1 MPFLHNKALPLWPSF
16 WALALLILAS
26 VGGLAAQDSSNR
38 APRHWAYQPVRP
50 IDSPAVNNA
59 AWEHN
64 PIDAFIFENLQNEQL
79 SPNPQADKLVLLR
92 RACYDLTGLPPS
104 QKQVDDFLADETPDA
119 WIRLIDQLLDSPHY
133 GEKWGR
139 HWLDAVRWAES
150 NGYERD
156 ADKRNMWKYRD
167 YVIDAINADKPYD
180 TFILEQIAGDVLPHP
195 TPESI
200 IATGFLRLGLYDDE
214 PADLDLFYY
223 DYYDDIINTVS
234 RSTLAMS
241 LSCARCHDHK
251 ADPISQK
258 DYYSFLAHL
267 RKLAIPPRIR
277 NEDAMS
283 RTVFSKQEQRELDK
297 KIEAATDRIIMARL
311 KSWEAINRILN
322 RAGSRRTESALFPT
336 NLRYGFTTETW
347 TESLPDPD
355 QIDFIAQGALDN
367 GAILLAR
374 DLSEISK
381 FDNPGAAWEIRG
393 RIHLPVGGRQNF
405 RATILGGGW
414 MYLGNKLVF
423 AKTGSNQIQENF
435 SVDLTAGDHD
445 LTLVVSG
452 ARNPTLNLTWVREDG
467 EIPWVKT
474 SSWKNLQSRV
484 TNNSDKGQPEGDD
497 LASAEE
503 AEIAA
508 WKQYTPLRQQLQD
521 ALVTAAF
528 NGDEQKPTH
537 VLLRGS
543 PGAHGEQVYPAFP
556 EIFARAGYA
565 HPADREEDSRLA
577 LARWIASKGNP
588 LTSRVAVNR
597 IWQHHFGRGLVRSS
611 DEFGKLGQEPTHPR
625 LLDWLAREFVRID
638 WRMKPLHR
646 LIMTSKTYRMS
657 SSPNDRALAVD
668 PLNDL
673 FWRYNM
679 RRLTAE
685 EIRDSVLKVTGNL
698 DPQVG
703 GPSVFPSLPEEVL
716 QTASRAAMRW
726 RLDAG
731 PEHQNRRSIYTFVRR
746 SLLDPMMSTFDVA
759 DTDISCPVRFNTTV
773 PAQALAMMN
782 SRFANDHARLLARRI
797 GKSAPGDPFSLVQHG
812 FQLVLGRPPQPV
824 ELQNSVDLM
833 ESMRQNY
840 GHDLST
846 ALERFSLVML
856 NLNEFIFLD

>member
-1 MPFLHNKALPLWPSF
+1 MPLLHNKALTLWPSF
-16 WALALLILAS
+16 GTLALVVLAS
-26 VGGLAAQDSSNR
+26 VGGLAAQESSDH
-38 APRHWAYQPVRP
+38 AAKHWAYHPVRTIQP
-50 IDSPAVNNA
+50 PAVNNA
-59 AWEHN
+59 EWEQN

-79 SPNPQADKLVLLR
+79 SPSPQADKLVLLR

-104 QKQVDDFLADETPDA
+104 QKQVDDFLADEAPDA
-119 WIRLIDQLLDSPHY
+119 WIRFIGQLLDSPHY

-156 ADKRNMWKYRD
+156 LDKRNMWKYRD

-214 PADLDLFYY
+214 PADLELFYY

-267 RKLAIPPRIR
+267 RKLAIPSRIR

-283 RTVFSKQEQRELDK
+283 RTVFSKKEQRELDE
-297 KIEAATDRIIMARL
+297 KIEAATDQIIVARL

-322 RAGSRRTESALFPT
+322 RAGSRGTETTLFPS

-347 TESLPDPD
+347 IESLPDPD
-355 QIDFIAQGALDN
+355 QVDFIAQGALGD

-374 DLSEISK
+374 DLSGISR
-381 FDNPGAAWEIRG
+381 FDNPGAAWAIRG
-393 RIHLPVGGRQNF
+393 RIHIPVGGRQNF

-414 MYLGNKLVF
+414 MYIGDKLVF

-467 EIPWVKT
+467 EIPWVIT
-474 SSWKNLQSRV
+474 SSWNKLQSRV
-484 TNNSDKGQPEGDD
+484 TNNSDKGQPEGGD

-508 WKQYTPLRQQLQD
+508 WKQYTPLQQQLQD
-521 ALVTAAF
+521 AMVTAAF

-537 VLLRGS
+537 VLLRGT

-556 EIFARAGYA
+556 EILAQAGDA
-565 HPADREEDSRLA
+565 HPEDREKDSRLN

-625 LLDWLAREFVRID
+625 LLDWLAQEFVRND

-646 LIMTSKTYRMS
+646 LIMTSKTYRMTS
-657 SSPNDRALAVD
+657 APNDQALAVD
-668 PLNDL
+668 PLNDH

-685 EIRDSVLKVTGNL
+685 EIRDSVLKVAGNL

-703 GPSVFPSLPEEVL
+703 GPSVFPTLPEEVL
-716 QTASRAAMRW
+716 QTASLAAKRW

-731 PEHQNRRSIYTFVRR
+731 PDHQNRRSIYTFVRR

-759 DTDISCPVRFNTTV
+759 DTDVSCPVRFNTTV

-782 SRFANDHARLLARRI
+782 SKFANDHARLLAQRI
-797 GKSAPGDPFSLVQHG
+797 GKSAPGDPFSLVQRG

-824 ELQNSVDLM
+824 ELQNSVDLI
-833 ESMRQNY
+833 ELMRQNY

>member
-1 MPFLHNKALPLWPSF
+1 MYNKT
-16 WALALLILAS
+16 LALVVLTSA
-26 VGGLAAQDSSNR
+26 GGLAAQDFTDH
-38 APRHWAYQPVRP
+38 AAKHWAYRPVSP
-50 IDSPAVNNA
+50 IEPPTVNNVE
-59 AWEHN
+59 WEQN
-64 PIDAFIFENLQNEQL
+64 PIDAFIFDNLQNEQL
-79 SPNPQADKLVLLR
+79 TPNPQADKLVLLR

-104 QKQVDDFLADETPDA
+104 QKQVDDFLADKASDA
-119 WIRLIDQLLDSPHY
+119 WTRLIDQLLDSPHY

-156 ADKRNMWKYRD
+156 LDKRNMWKYRD

-180 TFILEQIAGDVLPHP
+180 TFILEQIAGDVLPNS

-214 PADLDLFYY
+214 PADLELFYY

-234 RSTLAMS
+234 RSTLAISM
-241 LSCARCHDHK
+241 SCARCHDHK

-258 DYYSFLAHL
+258 DYYRFLAHL
-267 RKLAIPPRIR
+267 RKLAIPSRIR
-277 NEDAMS
+277 TEDAMS
-283 RTVFSKQEQRELDK
+283 RTVFSKKEQPELEK
-297 KIEAATDRIIMARL
+297 KIEAATDQIILARL

-322 RAGSRRTESALFPT
+322 RAGSRATETALFPT
-336 NLRYGFTTETW
+336 NLRYGFTAETW
-347 TESLPDPD
+347 IDSLPDPD
-355 QIDFIAQGALDN
+355 QMDFMAEGTLGDGTIH
-367 GAILLAR
+367 LAR
-374 DLSEISK
+374 NLSEISR
-381 FDNPGAAWEIRG
+381 FNNPGAAWAIRG
-393 RIHLPVGGRQNF
+393 RIHIPVGGRQDF
-405 RATILGGGW
+405 KATISGGGW
-414 MYLGNKLVF
+414 MYVGDTLVF

-452 ARNPTLNLTWVREDG
+452 ARNPTLNLTWVRDDG
-467 EIPWVKT
+467 EIPWVIT
-474 SSWKNLQSRV
+474 STWKNLQSRV

-503 AEIAA
+503 AEIAS
-508 WKQYTPLRQQLQD
+508 WKQYTPLEHQLKD

-528 NGDEQKPTH
+528 NGNEQKPTH
-537 VLLRGS
+537 VLLRGN
-543 PGAHGEQVYPAFP
+543 PGAHGEEVYPAFP
-556 EIFARAGYA
+556 EILAEGGYD
-565 HPADREEDSRLA
+565 HPVASEEDARLI

-625 LLDWLAREFVRID
+625 LLDWLAHEFVRNG

-646 LIMTSKTYRMS
+646 LIMASKTYRMS
-657 SSPNDRALAVD
+657 SAPNDRALAVD
-668 PLNDL
+668 PLNDH

-685 EIRDSVLKVTGNL
+685 EIRDSILQVTGNL
-698 DPQVG
+698 NPQVG
-703 GPSVFPSLPEEVL
+703 GPSVFPTLPEEVL
-716 QTASRAAMRW
+716 QTASQAAKRW
-726 RLDAG
+726 QLDAG

-759 DTDISCPVRFNTTV
+759 DTDVSCPVRFNTTV

-782 SRFANDHARLLARRI
+782 SKFANDHARLLARRI
-797 GKSAPGDPFSLVQHG
+797 GKSAPEDPFSLVRRG
-812 FQLVLGRPPQPV
+812 FQLVLGRPPQQV
-824 ELQNSVDLM
+824 ELQYCVDLI